1 MFKEFLKI
9 PINEHNINNAVA
21 VIVLDLSKVIITIKI
36 KLIEDTCIINKNIIY
51 VINIYELL
59 SFILF

>member
-21 VIVLDLSKVIITIKI
+21 VIVLDLSKVKYQY
-36 KLIEDTCIINKNIIY
+36 KIIY
-51 VINIYELL
+51 IY
-59 SFILF
+59 I